1 MEINVQPTKAIALIA
16 TSFIV
21 GTFSTA
27 ALAVTKRTA
36 ATADKDVKT
45 LLHMMDKDQNGV
57 VSKDEFIQFMS
68 EEFDRL
74 DVNKSSTLEP
84 NELRPL
90 VSPWPM
96 STMR

>member
-36 ATADKDVKT
+36 TMADKDVKT

-90 VSPWPM
+90 VSPWPL

>member
-1 MEINVQPTKAIALIA
+1 MEINVQPAKAIALIA

-27 ALAVTKRTA
+27 ALAVSKRTA
-36 ATADKDVKT
+36 AMADKDVKT

-68 EEFDRL
+68 DEFDRL

-90 VSPWPM
+90 VSPWPL